1 MDADV
6 SGVFAQV
13 NVFTCERET
22 SATAAAAA
30 AADSERVLYLTNDTV
45 EDGKGGRFRVALC
58 IHREDKFKEGF
69 KIRVP
74 VSTVNN

>member
-1 MDADV
+1 MDVVV

-13 NVFTCERET
+13 NVSTCERET

-30 AADSERVLYLTNDTV
+30 ADSERVLYLTDDTV
-45 EDGKGGRFRVALC
+45 EDGKGGRLRVALC

>member
-1 MDADV
+1 M

-22 SATAAAAA
+22 LATAAA

-45 EDGKGGRFRVALC
+45 EDGKGGRLRVALC

-74 VSTVNN
+74 VSTVDN

>member
-1 MDADV
+1 M

-30 AADSERVLYLTNDTV
+30 DSERVLYLTNGTV
-45 EDGKGGRFRVALC
+45 EDGKGGRLRVALC

-69 KIRVP
+69 TIRVP

>member
-1 MDADV
+1 M

-22 SATAAAAA
+22 SAAA

-45 EDGKGGRFRVALC
+45 EDGKGGRLRVALC

-74 VSTVNN
+74 VSAVSN